1 MKLNALK
8 IHYSVREEVLENL
21 FGKNGYYFMEG
32 IFECYRVATSKNGK
46 MMHALEHATNVLE
59 QDEYEWIK

>member
-32 IFECYRVATSKNGK
+32 IFECYWVATSKNGK
-46 MMHALEHATNVLE
+46 MMHALEHATN
-59 QDEYEWIK
+59 D